1 VPLKTKQKIPKTVLN
16 RTQPKLK
23 KKTTM
28 TTKGACDVTH
38 DLLLPL
44 LLCVCVYVS
53 QAVMLFSPV
62 GRSLFIYAYV

>member
-1 VPLKTKQKIPKTVLN
+1 
-16 RTQPKLK
+16 
-23 KKTTM
+23 M